1 MTIVSQSQNPSNVSH
16 LDVSDSI
23 PDILQTLTKP
33 DAVKSANVIVNE
45 LSEADLVDLN
55 SPEHDPSTAAGIK
68 VSSTVKNF

>member
-16 LDVSDSI
+16 LNVSDSI

-33 DAVKSANVIVNE
+33 DPAKSANVIVNE
-45 LSEADLVDLN
+45 LSEADLVDLH
-55 SPEHDPSTAAGIK
+55 SPEHDPATAAIK